1 MGWSTSVISPPDGD
15 MAAYMASMQKL
26 LSRDDV
32 IYYPAHG
39 EPVENPQRW
48 VRSMMGH
55 RKHREGQLMRPLPG
69 HDGASIP
76 EMVQKMSNG
85 IEQRLHGEAGRS
97 VLAHITALGA
107 RTYVVSDTACWII
120 HS

>member
-1 MGWSTSVISPPDGD
+1 MS
-15 MAAYMASMQKL
+15 SMQKL

-55 RKHREGQLMRPLPG
+55 RKHREGQIMRDLRG

-76 EMVQKMSNG
+76 EMLQKMYKG
-85 IEQRLHGEAGRS
+85 IDPRLHGAAGRS
-97 VLAHITALGA
+97 LLDHILALKA
-107 RTYVVSDTACWII
+107 RNLHGREKKDRKR
-120 HS
+120 